1 MFDTILPMTYLA
13 ALSEAT
19 PLTTGGQRFS
29 PRQEE
34 VLDVVEA
41 VFLREGIRA
50 VRMGQLAAEASC
62 SRSTLYELAPSKEDL
77 LLLVLDRMMRRIMRR
92 GAHAMERAT
101 DPVERVRAM
110 LTSGALDFA
119 GLGPRFLEAVRQH
132 PSTRLLFDRRIS
144 EGRDVLER
152 LIDDAVQAHQFRSVN
167 AAVVAEAMFAVV
179 LRFTDP
185 DFVRSTKVSSTTGL
199 AELIDVLLDGLRPRS
214 QADS

>member
-1 MFDTILPMTYLA
+1 MSVPITLG
-13 ALSEAT
+13 EAEAVM
-19 PLTTGGQRFS
+19 PGLRRFS

-50 VRMGQLAAEASC
+50 VRIGELAAEASC

-92 GAHAMERAT
+92 GGQAIERAN

-119 GLGPRFLEAVRQH
+119 ALGPRFLEAVRQH
-132 PSTRLLFDRRIS
+132 PPARLLFDRRLA
-144 EGRDVLER
+144 EGRDALES
-152 LIDDAVQAHQFRSVN
+152 LIEDAVSVGRFRPVD
-167 AAVVAEAMFAVV
+167 AAVVAEAMIGVV

-185 DFVRSTKVSSTTGL
+185 ELLRSTKVRSTSGL
-199 AELIDVLLDGLRPRS
+199 AELVDVFLDGLQPR
-214 QADS
+214 AAT